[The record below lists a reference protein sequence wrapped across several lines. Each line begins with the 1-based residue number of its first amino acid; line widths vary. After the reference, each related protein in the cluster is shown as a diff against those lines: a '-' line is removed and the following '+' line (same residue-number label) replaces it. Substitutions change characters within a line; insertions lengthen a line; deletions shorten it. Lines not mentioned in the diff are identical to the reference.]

1 MKRWDTIQVGGSPMR
16 VYLAAPDGVREAP
29 AVMIAQHG
37 PGVDRFIEDRAEAL
51 AAEGF
56 CAAAPDLYH
65 RQPADGGDM
74 MAKIG
79 RLRDAEIVADMNAT
93 IEHAKQLPDIRIG
106 KVGVIGFCMGG
117 RVSYLMAGSNA
128 SLGAAGVF
136 YGGNIMK
143 PWGDGPAPFAL
154 TSKIRCP
161 MIGFFGVEDKNP
173 SPDDVK
179 AIDAE
184 LTRKGKVHAFHSYD
198 DAGHA
203 FLNFT
208 NPAMYRERQA
218 KDAWS
223 KLIPFLK
230 KHLA

>member
-1 MKRWDTIQVGGSPMR
+1 
-16 VYLAAPDGVREAP
+16 
-29 AVMIAQHG
+29 
-37 PGVDRFIEDRAEAL
+37 
-51 AAEGF
+51 
-56 CAAAPDLYH
+56 
-65 RQPADGGDM
+65 
-74 MAKIG
+74 
-79 RLRDAEIVADMNAT
+79 
-93 IEHAKQLPDIRIG
+93 
-106 KVGVIGFCMGG
+106 MGG

-128 SLGAAGVF
+128 SLRAAGVF

-161 MIGFFGVEDKNP
+161 MIGFFGIEDKNP

-198 DAGHA
+198 AAGHA
-203 FLNFT
+203 FLNFS

-230 KHLA
+230 KELA